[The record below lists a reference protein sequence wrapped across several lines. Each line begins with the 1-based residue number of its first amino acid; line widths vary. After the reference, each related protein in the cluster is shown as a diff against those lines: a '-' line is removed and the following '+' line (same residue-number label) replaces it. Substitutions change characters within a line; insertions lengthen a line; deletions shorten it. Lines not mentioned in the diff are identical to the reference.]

1 MSLVSQLEFHK
12 LVGLTFHLQKMV
24 TIRVLMVK
32 PFGVEAV
39 VPTEE
44 MMALTKYGLIIIGV
58 MTVLR
63 VITKELISIC

>member
-1 MSLVSQLEFHK
+1 
-12 LVGLTFHLQKMV
+12 
-24 TIRVLMVK
+24 
-32 PFGVEAV
+32 
-39 VPTEE
+39 